1 MIGFASTSPSR
12 KVHSTELRRVSTD
25 PLSPAAILG
34 LPGGRRELAIVCALA
49 VVAGALA
56 AAFSEFLVPALVALV
71 ILGLIVVPLT
81 RAHARASGYVV
92 ATMVIFGL
100 LIGTS
105 ASHVNAGLTNR
116 LRLGEV
122 VILIVAALAAASMRR
137 RPVPLALVVTP
148 LLLAMVDVAAF
159 VDIGFSRVVLTSGL
173 NIYLHY
179 FLLAVFVYYSS
190 FDEREMR
197 GILVMM
203 GSIILVVTV
212 LAVIQFAT
220 GALLAPFIGEGYFAV
235 YRAGFSRAIG
245 PFTWPNELA
254 NFAGVWFFLFYCR
267 AGRAGRGLF
276 YSIVCGAL
284 AVIVLVT
291 ATRTVLAC
299 IVVLIFFIE
308 IRRLSSRRRLT
319 VSAVLITI
327 VAILAVTSLSEAV
340 HGASSTLAK
349 STRGYYLLHGATV
362 FEHNPIVG
370 VGFGRYYTDWAVTN
384 DPGRPSVLDQ
394 YGIPK
399 IDSRVATTDSFLASL
414 MPEFGL
420 VGAGILLA
428 FFGLL
433 AWGGGRWRQAARTTH
448 GYLWCLLFVALNT
461 AGSSSAVYAPHT
473 LALWIAVG
481 MLARRLN
488 RDRSADRSDAVRIA
502 LLQ

>member
-1 MIGFASTSPSR
+1 LRSAST
-12 KVHSTELRRVSTD
+12 D
-25 PLSPAAILG
+25 FLSPGAILG
-34 LPGGRRELAIVCALA
+34 LPDGRRALAIVCALA
-49 VVAGALA
+49 VVAGALG
-56 AAFSEFLVPALVALV
+56 AAFSEVLVSALLALV
-71 ILGLIVVPLT
+71 ILGIIVVPLA

-92 ATMVIFGL
+92 ASMVIFGL

-105 ASHVNAGLTNR
+105 ASHVNADLTNR
-116 LRLGEV
+116 LRLAELA
-122 VILIVAALAAASMRR
+122 ILVVAALVAASMRR
-137 RPVPLALVVTP
+137 RPLPLVLLVTP

-159 VDIGFSRVVLTSGL
+159 VNIDFSRVVLTSGL

-190 FDEREMR
+190 FDEREMG

-203 GSIILVVTV
+203 GSVILVITV
-212 LAVIQFAT
+212 LAVIQFVT

-235 YRAGFSRAIG
+235 SRAGFSRAIG

-254 NFAGVWFFLFYCR
+254 NFAGAWFFLFYCR
-267 AGRAGRGLF
+267 AGRSGRGFF
-276 YSIVCGAL
+276 YSIVCAAL
-284 AVIVLVT
+284 VVIVLVT
-291 ATRTVLAC
+291 ATRTVLVC

-308 IRRLSSRRRLT
+308 IRKLSSRRRLT
-319 VSAVLITI
+319 VFAVLVAI
-327 VAILAVTSLSEAV
+327 VAILAVTSLSGTV
-340 HGASSTLAK
+340 HGASSTLSK

-420 VGAGILLA
+420 VGAGVLLI

-433 AWGGGRWRQAARTTH
+433 AWGGGRWRQADRPTH

-461 AGSSSAVYAPHT
+461 AGSSSVVYAPHT

-488 RDRSADRSDAVRIA
+488 RDRSANSSDAVRMA
-502 LLQ
+502 LP